1 MKYQIENFM
10 TKSPSTVSGY
20 QKLIYAETMM
30 EDLKIRHLPVIQD
43 EELIGVLSL
52 RDIRL
57 VNAID
62 KEYQQIPV
70 REACVEDP
78 ILVQKD
84 EDVREVAKTM
94 LKKKIG
100 SVLVMNKEKLVGIF
114 TAIDALSLISKLE

>member
-70 REACVEDP
+70 SEACVEDP